1 MSLSIVIPVLDEV
14 DRLESLLAG
23 LARDCPGVEV
33 VIADGGSR
41 DGSVEI
47 VARASGVGLVSSDR
61 GRARQMNAGAALATG
76 DVLLFLHADTRLA
89 PGAAEAVRHALADAS
104 VAYGRFDVCFDR
116 PGAAFRLIAR
126 LMNLRSRLTGMCTG
140 DQAIFVRRSAFERLG
155 GYPEIALMEDVELT
169 RRLKRIGRLAA
180 LGLQVTTSA
189 RRWEQNG
196 VARTIVLMW
205 ILRFLYRCG
214 VGPDRLHRWYY
225 GAPASTVATGRG
237 GSAPV
242 VPHGAP
248 TRLAPP
254 PPSTRPLHAA
264 PQEHGRHRKQEHDEE
279 GRPEPAI
286 GVGAEPPDRA
296 LLNDE
301 PDQHGAGPEQRS
313 TSHGSPSS
321 LRQGRSEAARPP

>member
-1 MSLSIVIPVLDEV
+1 VSLSIVVPVLDEA
-14 DRLESLLAG
+14 DRLEALLAE

-47 VARASGVGLVSSDR
+47 AARAPRVGLVSSAR
-61 GRARQMNAGAALATG
+61 GRGRQMNAGAALATG
-76 DVLLFLHADTRLA
+76 EILLFLHADTRL
-89 PGAAEAVRHALADAS
+89 PSGADAAVQRALVDPS
-104 VAYGRFDVCFDR
+104 VVYGRFDVRFDR
-116 PGAAFRLIAR
+116 PRGAFRLIAR
-126 LMNLRSRLTGMCTG
+126 LMNLRSRLTGICTG
-140 DQAIFVRRSAFERLG
+140 DQAIFVRREAFERLG

-169 RRLKRIGRLAA
+169 RRLKRVGRLAA

-205 ILRFLYRCG
+205 TLRFLYLCG

-225 GAPASTVATGRG
+225 GVPAGGASSGRG

-242 VPHGAP
+242 VLHGAP
-248 TRLAPP
+248 ARLAPP
-254 PPSTRPLHAA
+254 APSAGPFHAA
-264 PQEHGRHRKQEHDEE
+264 PQEHGRHREQEHHQE
-279 GRPEPAI
+279 GRPEPAV
-286 GVGAEPPDRA
+286 GVSAEQANGA

-301 PDQHGAGPEQRS
+301 PHQHGAGPEKRS

-321 LRQGRSEAARPP
+321 LRQGRSEARRPP

>member
-1 MSLSIVIPVLDEV
+1 MRLSIVIPVLDEA
-14 DRLESLLAG
+14 DRLESLLAE

-47 VARASGVGLVSSDR
+47 VARAPGVGFVSSNC
-61 GRARQMNAGAALATG
+61 GRARQMNAGAARATG
-76 DVLLFLHADTRLA
+76 EILLFLHADTRL
-89 PGAAEAVRHALADAS
+89 PSGAAQAVQRALADPS
-104 VAYGRFDVCFDR
+104 VVYGRFDVCFDKR
-116 PGAAFRLIAR
+116 GATFRLIAR
-126 LMNLRSRLTGMCTG
+126 LMNLRSRLTGICTG
-140 DQAIFVRRSAFERLG
+140 DQAIFVRRAAFERLG

-169 RRLKRIGRLAA
+169 RRLKRVGRLAA
-180 LGLQVTTSA
+180 LRLQLTTSA
-189 RRWEQNG
+189 RRWEQSG

-205 ILRFLYRCG
+205 MLRFLYLCG

-225 GAPASTVATGRG
+225 GVPASTVATGRG

-242 VPHGAP
+242 VPHGAS

-254 PPSTRPLHAA
+254 PPSARPLHAA
-264 PQEHGRHRKQEHDEE
+264 PQEHGRHREQEHDEE

-286 GVGAEPPDRA
+286 RVGTEPLDRA

-301 PDQHGAGPEQRS
+301 PDQHGARPEQRS
-313 TSHGSPSS
+313 TSHGPPSS
-321 LRQGRSEAARPP
+321 LHQGRSEARRPP